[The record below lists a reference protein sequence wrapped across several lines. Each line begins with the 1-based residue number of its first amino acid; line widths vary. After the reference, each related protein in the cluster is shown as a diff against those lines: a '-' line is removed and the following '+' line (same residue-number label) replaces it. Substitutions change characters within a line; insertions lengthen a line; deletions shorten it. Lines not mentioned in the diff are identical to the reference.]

1 MRIVFVFLLIIASN
15 SFAQNPYSVTY
26 NLESGLP
33 TSNIYN
39 SFQDDKGYLW
49 FATDVGVLKFNGYE
63 FKHYNTDDGLSD
75 NEVFRIFEDSK
86 KRLWFLTLNGKLSYF
101 KDGIIVNG
109 KHSKVLETA
118 SHPKMIVDFFEEK
131 DGTLYFLFRDGK
143 VAILDSELESVRFL
157 DNKTPSFSILK
168 LNDSIQFLTIN
179 SIKSFNKKND
189 FSFTKKM
196 SSLNGYRSYSGN
208 NDFYF
213 SSKNKLY
220 QFKNDRILGVLQVP
234 NTEIIFITKIKNEF
248 WIGTRNGLYIQK
260 KEGSLKQH
268 YKNDV
273 ISSIAKD
280 TDNNI
285 WITTLNNGI
294 KFIPNLDVMS
304 YTFDEKKKVNSL
316 KKDGNKNLWIGTNKG
331 LFNLKKDG
339 FQPKLISSKE
349 NYIKRIRNY
358 NNSMFAVSND
368 FIDIFKNENKK
379 RLLFG
384 ANDILVNDKN
394 YLLSSSVVFK
404 FDGKKINT
412 INTNFK
418 KESFKSLGI
427 YKIFEKRTN
436 VLANTL
442 NNGIYLGTST
452 GLYSYTNNKIEK
464 NKSDELSTSI
474 LDILID
480 KEIKTVFLATNSK
493 GVLILN
499 PAQNKV
505 EYSIN
510 SKNGLNSN
518 VCKAIEKLDKNT
530 YYIANNKGV
539 NKLIVRDSIT
549 VINYNKRLGL
559 KSETINDIEIIDSI
573 LYLATNKELLSYNL
587 NLEKKETLKLKLVV
601 DDFIVNGKSFKD
613 FSMLTYTENNIK
625 IKYTGISYKDFGNLV
640 YQYKFENDKTWT
652 TTTNRQLDFKDLP
665 NGNYSLKIKAKSNNT
680 FSDIKHLNFTI
691 TPPFWK
697 TFYFVSIC
705 IILSIL
711 VLYFI
716 VKQRIKKINSHF
728 ELERKSFKI
737 QQEKILLEKQ
747 MVELKQKALRLQMNP
762 HFIFNALNT
771 IKGYYSGGEI
781 VAANTYISKFS
792 RLLRLI
798 LESDEHH
805 ISLDKEVE
813 TLKLYIKLVQ
823 LRYQDTFDYKIEIA
837 ENIIAE
843 QIAIPPLLIQPI
855 VENAIIHG
863 LIPKEK
869 KGFIDIKFYAEKNT
883 LICIVK
889 DNGVGFSTDDK
900 KSIHKSKALKI
911 TKDRVDFENYS
922 SIKTNFQ
929 IIHHKN
935 PKGTEV
941 IIKIPLQN
949 IISKK

>member
-1 MRIVFVFLLIIASN
+1 MKIIDINCDVGEGIANEHLIMPYISSCNIACGGHFGDVKSIDKTIELAINNNVKIGVHPSFPDKENFGRKLMQISDVDLKNSIQSQLNLFIERLSLLDGKLHHIKPHGALYNAIAVDEKLAILFINSVQKYLKNAFLYV
-15 SFAQNPYSVTY
+15 P
-26 NLESGLP
+26 
-33 TSNIYN
+33 YN
-39 SFQDDKGYLW
+39 SVIENV
-49 FATDVGVLKFNGYE
+49 ALK
-63 FKHYNTDDGLSD
+63 
-75 NEVFRIFEDSK
+75 
-86 KRLWFLTLNGKLSYF
+86 
-101 KDGIIVNG
+101 
-109 KHSKVLETA
+109 
-118 SHPKMIVDFFEEK
+118 
-131 DGTLYFLFRDGK
+131 
-143 VAILDSELESVRFL
+143 
-157 DNKTPSFSILK
+157 
-168 LNDSIQFLTIN
+168 
-179 SIKSFNKKND
+179 
-189 FSFTKKM
+189 
-196 SSLNGYRSYSGN
+196 
-208 NDFYF
+208 
-213 SSKNKLY
+213 
-220 QFKNDRILGVLQVP
+220 
-234 NTEIIFITKIKNEF
+234 
-248 WIGTRNGLYIQK
+248 
-260 KEGSLKQH
+260 
-268 YKNDV
+268 
-273 ISSIAKD
+273 
-280 TDNNI
+280 
-285 WITTLNNGI
+285 
-294 KFIPNLDVMS
+294 
-304 YTFDEKKKVNSL
+304 
-316 KKDGNKNLWIGTNKG
+316 
-331 LFNLKKDG
+331 
-339 FQPKLISSKE
+339 
-349 NYIKRIRNY
+349 
-358 NNSMFAVSND
+358 
-368 FIDIFKNENKK
+368 
-379 RLLFG
+379 
-384 ANDILVNDKN
+384 
-394 YLLSSSVVFK
+394 
-404 FDGKKINT
+404 
-412 INTNFK
+412 
-418 KESFKSLGI
+418 
-427 YKIFEKRTN
+427 
-436 VLANTL
+436 
-442 NNGIYLGTST
+442 
-452 GLYSYTNNKIEK
+452 
-464 NKSDELSTSI
+464 
-474 LDILID
+474 
-480 KEIKTVFLATNSK
+480 
-493 GVLILN
+493 
-499 PAQNKV
+499 
-505 EYSIN
+505 
-510 SKNGLNSN
+510 
-518 VCKAIEKLDKNT
+518 
-530 YYIANNKGV
+530 
-539 NKLIVRDSIT
+539 
-549 VINYNKRLGL
+549 
-559 KSETINDIEIIDSI
+559 
-573 LYLATNKELLSYNL
+573 
-587 NLEKKETLKLKLVV
+587 
-601 DDFIVNGKSFKD
+601 
-613 FSMLTYTENNIK
+613 NNIK

-805 ISLDKEVE
+805 ISIDKEVE

-869 KGFIDIKFYAEKNT
+869 KGLIDIKFYAEKSI
-883 LICIVK
+883 LICVVK
-889 DNGVGFSTDDK
+889 DNGVGFSADDK

-922 SIKTNFQ
+922 SIKTNIQ